1 MTPNLRIFAATALVL
16 ALNVLW
22 LWVKSGFVRAGTKT
36 AMNKEDT
43 ETVARGTTLV
53 EADPP
58 EVRRVLRAHRN
69 AVDNIVPFL
78 VVALVFAY
86 VAGSPVAVASTFGLF
101 VLARLVHSFAYLRA
115 IQPLR
120 TLSFVA
126 GLGVTLVLIAWNT
139 VLLVRGA

>member
-1 MTPNLRIFAATALVL
+1 MNPNFRIFAATALVL

-36 AMNKEDT
+36 AMNQEDT
-43 ETVARGTTLV
+43 TSTSRGARLV
-53 EADPP
+53 DDDPP

-78 VVALVFAY
+78 VVALLFVYLGATPL
-86 VAGSPVAVASTFGLF
+86 AAAVTFGSF

-120 TLSFVA
+120 TVSFVA
-126 GLGVTLVLIAWNT
+126 GLVVTVVLIGWNAF
-139 VLLVRGA
+139 LLVRGA